1 MPLALHLVFVAV
13 GILLPAVL
21 FFTARRASDQGRQFP
36 SALKVRVYYGNGA
49 LLLGLAL
56 LVIIVWLLCGRT
68 LTELGLRWAAPPYD
82 SVAVGLLLAFIGLY
96 AVDLYQEV
104 GDTDRQARTRLTFR
118 RLGFL
123 PATATEYLHFLF
135 LCVAAGVGEEIVY
148 RGFLITYLTEVVG
161 QTGWAA
167 AVALTVPALSFG
179 LAHLYQGRAAVV
191 KIIAMALLFG
201 FFFLRSGSLWP
212 LILLHT
218 AIDATGGL
226 VSWYLERK
234 G

>member
-1 MPLALHLVFVAV
+1 
-13 GILLPAVL
+13 
-21 FFTARRASDQGRQFP
+21 
-36 SALKVRVYYGNGA
+36 